1 MFAPP
6 VRKSMGV
13 RNGAGYLLLNTI
25 LLVGLAACGGG
36 GGYGGGGGGYSSSM
50 SSSSSSVSS
59 SSSSATSASSF
70 AVDIVPEQIFPTP
83 ASSATATATFLINTT
98 SGAGSGDVTLS
109 GVTATAVTINDAY
122 AGNSGAAVL
131 TLTQSTSNTNVWS
144 IGSGATLSTAQLTD
158 LLAGKLYVLVT
169 SSAYPSGEL
178 RGQIVPS
185 TITLV
190 FAAMGGAQEAPAV
203 TTTASGLA
211 AVTVN
216 TTAMTAAVNLNTTGV
231 NTASG
236 AELLASFTGSSSS
249 IATLV
254 ADNSTAGH
262 WLNESVSVTA
272 TDITNFT
279 SSRWYVNVYTPAHSS
294 GEIRGQFAPNA
305 PTLATLQT
313 NIFTPICSGCHTGVG
328 SSLPGVQNFTTA
340 AATFAAAV
348 NVASLE
354 QPTLVR
360 IRPFD
365 PDNSYLVRKVE
376 GDATI
381 TGSRMPL
388 GGQLTQAQ
396 IDQIRAW
403 AAAGAQNN

>member
-1 MFAPP
+1 MFALP
-6 VRKSMGV
+6 VRESV
-13 RNGAGYLLLNTI
+13 SVHRWISQLLLNAM
-25 LLVGLAACGGG
+25 LLVSVAACGG
-36 GGYGGGGGGYSSSM
+36 GGYGGGGGSSYGSSSM

-59 SSSSATSASSF
+59 SSSASSF
-70 AVDIVPEQIFPTP
+70 AVDLVPEQIFPAP
-83 ASSATATATFLINTT
+83 VSNASATATFLFNITT
-98 SGAGSGDVTLS
+98 GTGSGDVTLS

-131 TLTQSTSNTNVWS
+131 TLTQSSSNANIWS
-144 IGSGATLSTAQLTD
+144 IGSGATLSASQLTD
-158 LLAGKLYVLVT
+158 LLAGKLYVLVA

-185 TITLV
+185 NITLV
-190 FAAMGGAQEAPAV
+190 FATMGGDQEAPAV
-203 TTTASGLA
+203 TTTATGMA

-216 TTAMTAAVNLNTTGV
+216 PTAMTAAVNLNATGV

-236 AELLASFTGSSSS
+236 AELLASFVGSSSS

-262 WLNESVSVTA
+262 WLNESVSLSA
-272 TDITNFT
+272 ADITNFT

-313 NIFTPICSGCHTGVG
+313 DIFTPICSGCHTGVG
-328 SSLPGVQNFTTA
+328 STLPGVQNFTTTS
-340 AATFAAAV
+340 ATFAATV

-354 QPTLVR
+354 QATLVR
-360 IRPFD
+360 IRPYD
-365 PDNSYLVRKVE
+365 PDNSYLVRKIE
-376 GDATI
+376 GDAGI

-396 IDQIRAW
+396 IDKIRAW